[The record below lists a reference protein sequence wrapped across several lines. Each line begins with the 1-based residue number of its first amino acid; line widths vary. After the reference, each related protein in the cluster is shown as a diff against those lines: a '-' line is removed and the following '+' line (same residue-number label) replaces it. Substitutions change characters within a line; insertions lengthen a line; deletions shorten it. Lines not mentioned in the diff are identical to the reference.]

1 MSTGGTSL
9 EAVRRRAGVV
19 ISEKGRDGRMSG
31 VVMDALAGFF

>member
-1 MSTGGTSL
+1 MSAGGTSL

-19 ISEKGRDGRMSG
+19 ISEEGRDGRMRG

>member
-19 ISEKGRDGRMSG
+19 ISEEGRDGRMSG
-31 VVMDALAGFF
+31 VVMDVLAGFS